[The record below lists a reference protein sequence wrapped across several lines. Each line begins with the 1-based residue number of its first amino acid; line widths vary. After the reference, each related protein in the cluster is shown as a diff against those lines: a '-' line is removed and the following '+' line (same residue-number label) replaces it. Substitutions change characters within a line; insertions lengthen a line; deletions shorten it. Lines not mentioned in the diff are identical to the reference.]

1 MSRRL
6 LYLLLRSMLAG
17 SFLVS
22 VVASCSSSS
31 GNLTLFY
38 QPQSSIERYDG
49 HAWSPNGQWVASES
63 TDTTKPSLFH
73 ANGHLANQLRLGC
86 DLGSGEEDFSWLA
99 DGRLSCLTGNEPPTL
114 SLLTLT
120 AEGKISKESS
130 IIVSRPSDSVMYAMQ
145 WNPHH
150 FWLAT
155 IADQIPGEISPT
167 LYITDLQGHN
177 LISPMDLT
185 VQDGEELS
193 WSSDGTMLAI
203 VDHNGDI
210 HLWKVQQH
218 KTGQLMLTPLRLLK
232 AETTT
237 GEIIAWSPS
246 GRWLVCRHGTSQGE
260 DYLFLLATD
269 GSGKQVKLTSSY
281 TDGQL
286 YDPAWS
292 PDGKQLIVSRVSDGA
307 LMSLNIAQLLK
318 DKGVK
323 P

>member
-1 MSRRL
+1 MSKRL
-6 LYLLLRSMLAG
+6 LYLGISSILAG
-17 SFLVS
+17 CLLLIGVI
-22 VVASCSSSS
+22 SCNSSSS
-31 GNLTLFY
+31 NNLSVFS
-38 QPQSSIERYDG
+38 QPLDNYEGHTWSPDG
-49 HAWSPNGQWVASES
+49 HWLVSES
-63 TDTTKPSLFH
+63 TDRSKLSLFR
-73 ANGHLANQLRLGC
+73 ANGQLVSELRLGC
-86 DLGSGEEDFSWLA
+86 YLGGGEQDFSWLA
-99 DGRLSCLTGNEPPTL
+99 DGRLSCFVGNGPP
-114 SLLTLT
+114 SLVVFTLT
-120 AEGKISKESS
+120 AGGNVSKKDS
-130 IIVSRPSDSVMYAMQ
+130 ILVSQPSNRVMYAMQ

-155 IADQIPGEISPT
+155 ITNRTQGGISPT

-185 VQDGEELS
+185 TQDGEALS
-193 WSSDGTMLAI
+193 WSPDGTILAI
-203 VDHNGDI
+203 VDTNGDI
-210 HLWKVQQH
+210 QLWKAQQSP
-218 KTGQLMLTPLRLLK
+218 TGQLLLTNLRLLK
-232 AETTT
+232 TGTPVYET
-237 GEIIAWSPS
+237 IAWSPS
-246 GRWLVCRHGTSQGE
+246 GHWLVCRHETSQGE
-260 DYLFLLATD
+260 DYLFLLATN

>member
-63 TDTTKPSLFH
+63 TDTTQLSLFY

-99 DGRLSCLTGNEPPTL
+99 DGRLSCLTGNEPPTV

-130 IIVSRPSDSVMYAMQ
+130 IIVSRPSNSVMYGMQ

-167 LYITDLQGHN
+167 LYITDLQGHS

-185 VQDGEELS
+185 AQDGEQLS
-193 WSSDGTMLAI
+193 WSPDGTILAI
-203 VDHNGDI
+203 VYNTGDI
-210 HLWKVQQH
+210 LLWKVQQSS
-218 KTGQLMLTPLRLLK
+218 TGRLSLTKLRQLAAGTPMYD
-232 AETTT
+232 T
-237 GEIIAWSPS
+237 IAWSPS
-246 GRWLVCRHGTSQGE
+246 GHWLVCRHETSQGE

-269 GSGKQVKLTSSY
+269 GSGKQVKLTSSDS
-281 TDGQL
+281 DGQL
-286 YDPAWS
+286 ADPAWS
-292 PDGKQLIVSRVSDGA
+292 PDGKQLIVGRVSDGA
-307 LMSLNIAQLLK
+307 LLSLNIAQLLK

>member
-1 MSRRL
+1 MPRGFKALCGKSL
-6 LYLLLRSMLAG
+6 LWIGVMI
-17 SFLVS
+17 
-22 VVASCSSSS
+22 
-31 GNLTLFY
+31 LTLEGCMSSPAYLSMFY
-38 QPQSSIERYDG
+38 QPQSSIERYGG
-49 HAWSPNGQWVASES
+49 HAWSSDGRWLASES
-63 TDTTKPSLFH
+63 SDTTQLSLFY
-73 ANGHLANQLRLGC
+73 ANGHLANELRLGC
-86 DLGSGEEDFSWLA
+86 DLGSGYEDFSWLA

-167 LYITDLQGHN
+167 LYITDLQGHS

-246 GRWLVCRHGTSQGE
+246 GRWLVCRHGTYQGE